1 MLIVA
6 RPSLRRISVMG
17 GRALMVGKETIF
29 STPGPMAVDRES
41 LEIFMKAALASEPWR
56 KDPSL
61 SIRPW
66 TPVKFDKPLKIA
78 VQWWD
83 GVVQPHPPLTR
94 AMKEVSEVCSKAGME
109 IVEWDCV
116 PLDHQKGWEIISAMY
131 WPDGGEEAYGLM
143 KDGGEPVLDL
153 TKFIL
158 EQPTVKNHNQH
169 ELWEVRTT
177 TLPQAYFSYH
187 GQD

>member
-1 MLIVA
+1 
-6 RPSLRRISVMG
+6 
-17 GRALMVGKETIF
+17 MVGKETIF

-94 AMKEVSEVCSKAGME
+94 A
-109 IVEWDCV
+109 
-116 PLDHQKGWEIISAMY
+116 
-131 WPDGGEEAYGLM
+131 
-143 KDGGEPVLDL
+143 
-153 TKFIL
+153 
-158 EQPTVKNHNQH
+158 
-169 ELWEVRTT
+169 
-177 TLPQAYFSYH
+177 
-187 GQD
+187 